1 MLGGESVPNPEAC
14 SYKGT
19 STFSGIN
26 NSLEG
31 NPAQRGSWFSEPSSE
46 WDSAPW
52 QAASFTVTIQSS
64 QQRYVS
70 MFMNTEVSAKKS
82 PCATRW
88 RLVIGIKRE
97 FRAWLTIA
105 ACRRTLECAEACQVI
120 WSLSPAWSIHRRI
133 EVKAK
138 SWRQSRSKRCCL
150 FSSGACEGQVLI
162 DSKLKV
168 RKRHATHHCAKLSLS
183 FISILLMVLC
193 RPLFKLF

>member
-1 MLGGESVPNPEAC
+1 MLGRESIPNPEAC

-26 NSLEG
+26 SCPEG
-31 NPAQRGSWFSEPSSE
+31 NPAPSRSWFSEPSSE

-64 QQRYVS
+64 QQRYGS
-70 MFMNTEVSAKKS
+70 MLMNTEVSTKKS

-97 FRAWLTIA
+97 FPAWLTIA
-105 ACRRTLECAEACQVI
+105 ACGRTLECAEACQVI
-120 WSLSPAWSIHRRI
+120 WSLSPAWNSHRRI

-138 SWRQSRSKRCCL
+138 SWRQSPSKRCYL
-150 FSSGACEGQVLI
+150 FSSGACEGQVVI

-168 RKRHATHHCAKLSLS
+168 KKMHATHHCAKLSLP
-183 FISILLMVLC
+183 FISILLIVLC